1 MLTRVYAVRTKAD
14 CLGSEVRS
22 MAAIK
27 ELSAY
32 KVQSQTDPDKWYD
45 VIIDWDRTPVVS
57 CNCADYAQN
66 DKVCDHIEEAQ
77 TLYLYRE
84 YLR

>member
-1 MLTRVYAVRTKAD
+1 M
-14 CLGSEVRS
+14 
-22 MAAIK
+22 AIK
-27 ELSAY
+27 ELNAY
-32 KVQSQTDPDKWYD
+32 KVQSGSEPEEWHE
-45 VIIDWDRTPVVS
+45 VIIDWDRTPVARCS
-57 CNCADYAQN
+57 CAEFTLN